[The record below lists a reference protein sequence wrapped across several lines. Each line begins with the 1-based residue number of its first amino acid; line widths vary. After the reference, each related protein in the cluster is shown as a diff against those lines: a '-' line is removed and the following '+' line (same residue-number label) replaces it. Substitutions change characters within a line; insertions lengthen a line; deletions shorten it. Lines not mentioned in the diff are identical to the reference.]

1 MKDKKPFHETKV
13 GKFIL
18 SKLPNFVSKTLPDNG
33 VLGVVKNL
41 IDTDKGL
48 TVEEKEQFHKEIV
61 EIYELEVLDRDSARK
76 READMAKYG
85 KSDYMFVVT
94 GIVGL
99 FVFIFLVFA
108 IVFLQIP
115 EPNKEVFIHLVGI
128 CEGIVLSIFGYF
140 FGGIVRKNDSSK

>member
-1 MKDKKPFHETKV
+1 MKDKKPFKETKF
-13 GKFIL
+13 GKFLI
-18 SKLPNFVSKTLPDNG
+18 KKVPNFVTSVLPNGG
-33 VLGVVKNL
+33 VLQVVKNL
-41 IDTDKGL
+41 IDGDEEL
-48 TVEEKEQFHKEIV
+48 TIEEKEQFHKELI

-76 READMAKYG
+76 REVEIAKYG
-85 KSDYMFVVT
+85 KSDNMFTVT

-99 FVFIFLVFA
+99 FVFVFLVFA

-140 FGGIVRKNDSSK
+140 FGGIVRKNDSK

>member
-1 MKDKKPFHETKV
+1 MKDKKPFKETKL
-13 GKFIL
+13 GKFLI
-18 SKLPNFVSKTLPDNG
+18 KKVPNFVTSVLPHGG
-33 VLGVVKNL
+33 VLDVVKNL
-41 IDTDKGL
+41 IDGDEEL
-48 TVEEKEQFHKEIV
+48 TVEEKEQFHKEIL